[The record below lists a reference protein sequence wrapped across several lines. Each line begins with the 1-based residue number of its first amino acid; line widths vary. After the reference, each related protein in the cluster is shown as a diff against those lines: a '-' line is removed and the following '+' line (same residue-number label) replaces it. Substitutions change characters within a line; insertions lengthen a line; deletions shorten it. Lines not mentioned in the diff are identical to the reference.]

1 MCAVFT
7 IYNISHNTGIYCL
20 AFRSIWKLVQISI
33 NTLSNEMTHE
43 LSYKTAGS
51 VSAYR
56 YFTTYLIYGNMN
68 FRFQSS
74 VDSSRW

>member
-7 IYNISHNTGIYCL
+7 IYNYLSQHRNLLPSLYRHLKTGTNIHQY
-20 AFRSIWKLVQISI
+20 
-33 NTLSNEMTHE
+33 LSNEMTHE